1 LTHVNEHIQ
10 RRNYKNRA
18 ANTTALKKGH
28 IVLNKYPLWK
38 TLMVAMVVAFG
49 ALYATPNLFGES
61 PAVQVSGLRGVE
73 ADAATLD
80 SIKAHL
86 EESNLSFDSIVLEKG
101 QVLTRFKNTEDQLKA
116 RDVLDDNLGKQF
128 SVALNLTP
136 NTPEW
141 LAAIGG
147 TPMKLGLDLSGGVSF
162 LMEVNMKEAI
172 NKAKTGMVSDFRGDL
187 RNEKIRYRSVKE
199 AGNGIVVI
207 FRKVEDLDAAQ
218 SLLKKRYRDLLLK
231 TDDDTLTLTAKMTE
245 AKLKE
250 IREYAIQQNIT
261 IIRNRVNELG
271 VAEPLVQRQGKKH
284 IVIELPGVQDT
295 AKAKEILNATATI
308 EFRLVDTEGDLSNAL
323 NGRVPA
329 NAILLRDKDGRP
341 SLLKKRVMLTG
352 DHITD
357 AKSGFDEYSRPQVN
371 ISLDS
376 AGGSK
381 MSNGTKSNIGK
392 PMATVFIEYKPTDK
406 RDAEGNM
413 IFEKVQEI
421 ISVATIQSRLGKSFR
436 ITGAG
441 SAAEAHNLALLL
453 RAGALIAPIAIVE
466 ERTVGPTLGA
476 ENVQLGFQA
485 ILLGFGLVFIFMM
498 VYYRA
503 FGVVANLALGANL
516 VLIVGIMSMIPGATL
531 TLPGMAGI
539 VLTVGMAVD
548 ANVLIFERIRE
559 EIREGKTIQQA
570 IHQGYDAA
578 FSTIIDANI
587 TTLIAALILFAIGT
601 GPVKGFAI
609 TLSIGIITSM
619 FTSVVGTRA
628 VVNAIWGGKRLD
640 KLPI

>member
-1 LTHVNEHIQ
+1 M
-10 RRNYKNRA
+10 
-18 ANTTALKKGH
+18 
-28 IVLNKYPLWK
+28 LNKYPLWK
-38 TLMVAMVVAFG
+38 TLMVAFIVAIG
-49 ALYATPNLFGES
+49 ALYATPNLFPDD

-73 ADAATLD
+73 ANAATLD
-80 SIKAHL
+80 SIKAQ
-86 EESNLSFDSIVLEKG
+86 LSEMKIEYKSIVLEDG

-116 RDVLDDNLGKQF
+116 RDVLDDNLGKKY

-136 NTPEW
+136 ATPSW
-141 LAAIGG
+141 LSGIGG

-172 NKAKTGMVSDFRGDL
+172 NKAKAGMVGDFRGDL
-187 RNEKIRYRSVKE
+187 LNEKIRYRSVKE
-199 AGNGIVVI
+199 EGDVIVI
-207 FRKVEDLDAAQ
+207 KFRKIEDLEKGQ
-218 SLLKKRYRDLLLK
+218 SLLKKRYRDLLLN
-231 TDDDTLTLTAKMTE
+231 TDDDALTLTAQMTE
-245 AKLKE
+245 LKLKE
-250 IREYAIQQNIT
+250 IREYALQQNIT

-308 EFRLVDTEGDLSNAL
+308 EFRLVDTEGDLSAAL

-329 NAILLRDKDGRP
+329 SSILLTDKDGKP
-341 SLLKKRVMLTG
+341 TLLKKRIMLTG

-392 PMATVFIEYKPTDK
+392 PMATVFIEYKPLDQ
-406 RDAEGNM
+406 RDAEGN
-413 IFEKVQEI
+413 IRFEKVQEV
-421 ISVATIQSRLGKSFR
+421 ISVATIQSRLGKTFR

-485 ILLGFGLVFIFMM
+485 ILMGFGLVFIFMV

-559 EIREGKTIQQA
+559 EIREGKTIQQS
-570 IHQGYDAA
+570 IHQGYEAA

-609 TLSIGIITSM
+609 TLSIGILTSM
-619 FTSVVGTRA
+619 FTSVVGSRTI
-628 VVNAIWGGKRLD
+628 VNAIWGGKSLK
-640 KLPI
+640 KLSI

>member
-1 LTHVNEHIQ
+1 M
-10 RRNYKNRA
+10 
-18 ANTTALKKGH
+18 
-28 IVLNKYPLWK
+28 LNKYPLWK
-38 TLMVAMVVAFG
+38 TLMVAFIVAFG
-49 ALYATPNLFGES
+49 ALYATPNLYGED

-73 ADAATLD
+73 ANLATLD
-80 SIKAHL
+80 TIKEYL
-86 EESNLSFDSIVLEKG
+86 SKSNIAFSSVVLEKG

-116 RDVLDDNLGKQF
+116 RDVLDDNLGKQY

-136 NTPEW
+136 ATPDW
-141 LAAIGG
+141 LSSIGG

-172 NKAKTGMVSDFRGDL
+172 NKAKIGMVGDFRGDL

-199 AGNGIVVI
+199 KGNAIVVK
-207 FRKVEDLDAAQ
+207 FRKVEDLEKGQ
-218 SLLKKRYRDLLLK
+218 SLLKKNYRDLLLNS
-231 TDDDTLTLTAKMTE
+231 DENTLTLTAKMTE
-245 AKLKE
+245 LKLKE
-250 IREYAIQQNIT
+250 IREYALQQNIT

-308 EFRLVDTEGDLSNAL
+308 EFRLVDTQGDIGAAM
-323 NGRVPA
+323 NGRIPA
-329 NAILLRDKDGRP
+329 SSILLKEKDGTP
-341 SLLKKRVMLTG
+341 VLLKKRIMLTG

-406 RDAEGNM
+406 RDPEGNI
-413 IFEKVQEI
+413 IFEKVQEV
-421 ISVATIQSRLGKSFR
+421 ISVATIQARLGKSFR

-441 SAAEAHNLALLL
+441 SQAEAHNLALLL

-485 ILLGFGLVFIFMM
+485 IMIGFGLVFIFMII
-498 VYYRA
+498 YYRA

-516 VLIVGIMSMIPGATL
+516 VLIIGVMSLIPGATL

-570 IHQGYDAA
+570 IHQGYEAA

-587 TTLIAALILFAIGT
+587 TTLIAALILFAVGT
-601 GPVKGFAI
+601 GPVKGFAV
-609 TLSIGIITSM
+609 TMSIGILTSM
-619 FTSVVGTRA
+619 FTSVVGSRA
-628 VVNAIWGGKRLD
+628 IVNAVWGGKSLK
-640 KLPI
+640 KLSI

>member
-1 LTHVNEHIQ
+1 
-10 RRNYKNRA
+10 
-18 ANTTALKKGH
+18 
-28 IVLNKYPLWK
+28 VLNKYPLWK
-38 TLMVAMVVAFG
+38 TLMVAFIVAIG
-49 ALYATPNLFGES
+49 ALYATPNLYGED

-73 ADAATLD
+73 ANLATLD
-80 SIKAHL
+80 AIKT
-86 EESNLSFDSIVLEKG
+86 NLTDNNIVFTGVVLEDG
-101 QVLTRFKNTEDQLKA
+101 QVLARFKNTEDQLKA
-116 RDVLDDNLGKQF
+116 RDVLDDQLGKEY

-136 NTPEW
+136 ATPDW

-172 NKAKTGMVSDFRGDL
+172 NKAKVGMVGDFRGDL

-199 AGNGIVVI
+199 DGDAIVI
-207 FRKVEDLDAAQ
+207 KFRKVEDLEKGEL
-218 SLLKKRYRDLLLK
+218 LLKKRYRDLLL
-231 TDDDTLTLTAKMTE
+231 TSDEDTLTLSAQMTAQ
-245 AKLKE
+245 KLKE
-250 IREYAIQQNIT
+250 TREYALQQNIT

-308 EFRLVDTEGDLSNAL
+308 EFRLVDTEGDLNAAL
-323 NGRVPA
+323 NGRIPA
-329 NAILLRDKDGRP
+329 SSILLREKDGKP
-341 SLLKKRVMLTG
+341 VLLNKRIMLTG

-392 PMATVFIEYKPTDK
+392 PMATVFIEYKPTDR
-406 RDAEGNM
+406 RDLEGNL
-413 IFEKVQEI
+413 IFEKVQEV

-441 SAAEAHNLALLL
+441 SQTEAHNLALLL
-453 RAGALIAPIAIVE
+453 RAGALIAPITIVE

-476 ENVQLGFQA
+476 ENVQLGFEA
-485 ILLGFGLVFIFMM
+485 ILMGFGLVFIFMII
-498 VYYRA
+498 YYRA

-516 VLIVGIMSMIPGATL
+516 VLIIGVMSLIPGATL

-559 EIREGKTIQQA
+559 EIREGKSIQQA

-601 GPVKGFAI
+601 GPVKGFAV
-609 TLSIGIITSM
+609 TLSIGILTSM

-628 VVNAIWGGKRLD
+628 VVNAIWGGKSLK
-640 KLPI
+640 KLSI

>member
-1 LTHVNEHIQ
+1 ML
-10 RRNYKNRA
+10 NR
-18 ANTTALKKGH
+18 
-28 IVLNKYPLWK
+28 YPLWK
-38 TLMVAMVVAFG
+38 TLMVAFIVAIG
-49 ALYATPNLFGES
+49 ALYATPNLFGEA

-73 ADAATLD
+73 ANVATLD
-80 SIKAHL
+80 TIKGHL
-86 EESNLSFDSIVLEKG
+86 SENNISYDSIALEKG

-116 RDVLDDNLGKQF
+116 RDLLDDNLGKQY

-136 NTPEW
+136 NTPDW
-141 LAAIGG
+141 LSGIGG

-172 NKAKTGMVSDFRGDL
+172 NKAKVGMVADFRGDL

-199 AGNGIVVI
+199 EGEAIVVK
-207 FRKVEDLDAAQ
+207 FRKIEDLEQAE
-218 SLLKKRYRDLLLK
+218 SLLKRRYADLLLNTNDDALSLSAQM
-231 TDDDTLTLTAKMTE
+231 TDQ
-245 AKLKE
+245 KLKE
-250 IREYAIQQNIT
+250 IREYALQQNIT

-308 EFRLVDTEGDLSNAL
+308 EFRLVDTEGDLSAAL

-329 NAILLRDKDGRP
+329 SSILLTDKDGKP
-341 SLLKKRVMLTG
+341 SLLKKRIMLTG

-392 PMATVFIEYKPTDK
+392 PMATVFIEYKPTEK
-406 RDAEGNM
+406 RDPEGNI

-441 SAAEAHNLALLL
+441 SQAEAHNLALLL
-453 RAGALIAPIAIVE
+453 RAGALIAPITIVE

-476 ENVQLGFQA
+476 ENVELGFQA
-485 ILLGFGLVFIFMM
+485 IMMGFGLVFVFMII
-498 VYYRA
+498 YYRA
-503 FGVVANLALGANL
+503 FGIVANFALGANL
-516 VLIVGIMSMIPGATL
+516 VLIVGVMSMIPGATL

-559 EIREGKTIQQA
+559 EIREGKSIQQA

-587 TTLIAALILFAIGT
+587 TTLIAALILFAVGT
-601 GPVKGFAI
+601 GPVKGFAV
-609 TLSIGIITSM
+609 TLSIGIVTSM
-619 FTSVVGTRA
+619 FTSVVGSRTI
-628 VVNAIWGGKRLD
+628 VNAIWGGKRLE
-640 KLPI
+640 KLSI

>member
-1 LTHVNEHIQ
+1 MSMSTLNAVVIRIKRKHNG
-10 RRNYKNRA
+10 YKI
-18 ANTTALKKGH
+18 GQ
-28 IVLNKYPLWK
+28 IVLNRYPLWK
-38 TLMVAMVVAFG
+38 TLMVALLVALG
-49 ALYATPNLFGES
+49 ALYATPNLYGEA

-80 SIKAHL
+80 AIKAQL
-86 EESNLSFDSIVLEKG
+86 ANNNLTFDSIVLEKG
-101 QVLTRFKNTEDQLKA
+101 QVLTRFKSTEDQLKA
-116 RDVLDDNLGKQF
+116 RDILDDNLGKQF

-136 NTPEW
+136 NTPDW

-172 NKAKTGMVSDFRGDL
+172 NKAKVGMVADFRGDL

-199 AGNGIVVI
+199 DGDAIVVK
-207 FRKVEDLDAAQ
+207 FRNVEDIAKAQ
-218 SLLKKRYRDLLLK
+218 SLLKKRYRDLLLN
-231 TDDDTLTLTAKMTE
+231 TDDDTLTLTAQMTDI
-245 AKLKE
+245 KLKE
-250 IREYAIQQNIT
+250 IREYALQQNIT

-308 EFRLVDTEGDLSNAL
+308 EFRLVDTEGDLSAAI
-323 NGRVPA
+323 NGRIPPSS
-329 NAILLRDKDGRP
+329 ILLTDKDGKP
-341 SLLKKRVMLTG
+341 TLLKKRIMLTG

-392 PMATVFIEYKPTDK
+392 PMATVFIEYKPTDR
-406 RDAEGNM
+406 RDPEGNI
-413 IFEKVQEI
+413 IFEKVQEV
-421 ISVATIQSRLGKSFR
+421 ISVATIQARLGKSFR

-441 SAAEAHNLALLL
+441 SQAEAHNLALLL
-453 RAGALIAPIAIVE
+453 RAGALIAPITIVE

-485 ILLGFGLVFIFMM
+485 IMMGFGLVFIFMII
-498 VYYRA
+498 YYRA
-503 FGVVANLALGANL
+503 FGIVANFALGANL

-559 EIREGKTIQQA
+559 EMREGKTIQQA
-570 IHQGYDAA
+570 IHQGYEAA

-587 TTLIAALILFAIGT
+587 TTLIAALILFAVGT

-609 TLSIGIITSM
+609 TLSIGILTSM
-619 FTSVVGTRA
+619 FTSVVGSRTI
-628 VVNAIWGGKRLD
+628 VNAIWGGKSLK
-640 KLPI
+640 KLSI

>member
-1 LTHVNEHIQ
+1 M
-10 RRNYKNRA
+10 
-18 ANTTALKKGH
+18 
-28 IVLNKYPLWK
+28 LNKYPLWK
-38 TLMVAMVVAFG
+38 TLMVALIVALG
-49 ALYATPNLFGES
+49 ALYATPNLYGED

-73 ADAATLD
+73 ATAATLD
-80 SIKAHL
+80 TIKGHLSTNSIDYA
-86 EESNLSFDSIVLEKG
+86 SIVLEKG

-116 RDVLDDNLGKQF
+116 RDILDDNLGKQY
-128 SVALNLTP
+128 SVALSLTP
-136 NTPEW
+136 DTPDW
-141 LAAIGG
+141 LASIGG
-147 TPMKLGLDLSGGVSF
+147 APMKLGLDLSGGVSF
-162 LMEVNMKEAI
+162 LMEVNMKEAV
-172 NKAKTGMVSDFRGDL
+172 NKAKEGMVTDFRGDL
-187 RNEKIRYRSVKE
+187 RNEKVRYRSVKE
-199 AGNGIVVI
+199 EGDAIVVK
-207 FRKVEDLDAAQ
+207 FRNETDLEQ
-218 SLLKKRYRDLLLK
+218 GKSLLKKRYRDLLLN
-231 TDDDTLTLTAKMTE
+231 TDDDTLTLTAQMTE
-245 AKLKE
+245 VKLKE
-250 IREYAIQQNIT
+250 IREYALQQNIT

-308 EFRLVDTEGDLSNAL
+308 EFRLVDTEGDLSAAI

-329 NAILLRDKDGRP
+329 SSILLTNKDGKP
-341 SLLKKRVMLTG
+341 TLLKKRIMLTG

-392 PMATVFIEYKPTDK
+392 PMATVFIEYKPTGK
-406 RDAEGNM
+406 KDAEGN
-413 IFEKVQEI
+413 IVFEKQQEI
-421 ISVATIQSRLGKSFR
+421 ISVATIQARLGKSFR

-441 SAAEAHNLALLL
+441 SQAEAHNLALLL

-476 ENVQLGFQA
+476 ENVKLGFQA
-485 ILLGFGLVFIFMM
+485 IMMGFGLVFIFMII
-498 VYYRA
+498 YYRA
-503 FGVVANLALGANL
+503 FGIVANFALGANL

-559 EIREGKTIQQA
+559 EMREGKSIQQA
-570 IHQGYDAA
+570 IHQGYEAA

-587 TTLIAALILFAIGT
+587 TTLIAALILFAVGT
-601 GPVKGFAI
+601 GPVKGFAV
-609 TLSIGIITSM
+609 TLSIGILTSM
-619 FTSVVGTRA
+619 FTSVVGSRTI
-628 VVNAIWGGKRLD
+628 VNAIWGGKSLK
-640 KLPI
+640 KLSI

>member
-1 LTHVNEHIQ
+1 
-10 RRNYKNRA
+10 
-18 ANTTALKKGH
+18 
-28 IVLNKYPLWK
+28 
-38 TLMVAMVVAFG
+38 MVAFIIAFG
-49 ALYATPNLFGES
+49 ALYATPNLFGEA

-73 ADAATLD
+73 ANVNTLD
-80 SIKAHL
+80 SIKDELAN
-86 EESNLSFDSIVLEKG
+86 SQIDYTSISFENG
-101 QVLTRFKNTEDQLKA
+101 QVLAQFNNTGDQLKA
-116 RDVLDDNLGKQF
+116 RDVLEDALGKRY

-136 NTPEW
+136 KTPSW
-141 LAAIGG
+141 LASIGG

-172 NKAKTGMVSDFRGDL
+172 NKAKIGMVSDFRGDL

-199 AGNGIVVI
+199 ENDAIVVK
-207 FRKVEDLDAAQ
+207 FRKEEDLSAGE
-218 SLLKKRYRDLLLK
+218 SLLKKRYRDLILT
-231 TDDDTLTLTAKMTE
+231 TDEDTLTLKAKMTDI
-245 AKLKE
+245 KLKE
-250 IREYAIQQNIT
+250 IRDYALQQNIT

-308 EFRLVDTEGDLSNAL
+308 EFRLVDTTGDLQAAL

-329 NAILLRDKDGRP
+329 SSILLTDKDGRP
-341 SLLKKRVMLTG
+341 SLLKKRIMLTG

-392 PMATVFIEYKPTDK
+392 PMATVFIEYKATDK
-406 RDAEGNM
+406 KDPEGNI
-413 IFEKVQEI
+413 IFEKVEEI
-421 ISVATIQSRLGKSFR
+421 ISVATIQSRLNKNFR

-441 SAAEAHNLALLL
+441 SQSEAHNLALLL
-453 RAGALIAPIAIVE
+453 RAGALIAPITIVE

-476 ENVQLGFQA
+476 ENVKLGFEA
-485 ILLGFGLVFIFMM
+485 ILMGFGLVFIFMII
-498 VYYRA
+498 YYRA

-516 VLIVGIMSMIPGATL
+516 VLIVGIMSLIPGATL

-548 ANVLIFERIRE
+548 ANV
-559 EIREGKTIQQA
+559 
-570 IHQGYDAA
+570 
-578 FSTIIDANI
+578 
-587 TTLIAALILFAIGT
+587 
-601 GPVKGFAI
+601 
-609 TLSIGIITSM
+609 
-619 FTSVVGTRA
+619 
-628 VVNAIWGGKRLD
+628 
-640 KLPI
+640 

>member
-1 LTHVNEHIQ
+1 
-10 RRNYKNRA
+10 
-18 ANTTALKKGH
+18 
-28 IVLNKYPLWK
+28 
-38 TLMVAMVVAFG
+38 MVALIVAFG
-49 ALYATPNLFGES
+49 VLYATPNLYPDDF
-61 PAVQVSGLRGVE
+61 AVQVSGLRGVE
-73 ADAATLD
+73 ANSETVDA
-80 SIKAHL
+80 IKANL
-86 EESNLSFDSIVLEKG
+86 ERENIDFFGLELEKG
-101 QVLTRFKNTEDQLKA
+101 QVLTRFKNANEQLKA
-116 RDVLDDNLGKQF
+116 RDLLDDELGRKY
-128 SVALNLTP
+128 SVALNKTP
-136 NTPEW
+136 AIPNW
-141 LAAIGG
+141 LAAMGG
-147 TPMKLGLDLSGGVSF
+147 APMKLGLDLSGGVSF

-172 NKAKTGMVSDFRGDL
+172 NKAKVGMLSDFRGDL
-187 RNEKIRYRSVKE
+187 RNEKIRYKSVKE
-199 AGNGIVVI
+199 ANDAITVV
-207 FRKVEDLDAAQ
+207 FRKAADLDSGE
-218 SLLKKRYRDLLLK
+218 SLLKKRYRDLVFS

-245 AKLKE
+245 QKLKE
-250 IREYAIQQNIT
+250 IREYALQQNIT
-261 IIRNRVNELG
+261 IIRNRVDELG

-308 EFRLVDTEGDLSNAL
+308 EFRLVDTEGDLANAL

-329 NAILLRDKDGRP
+329 SSILLRDRDGKP
-341 SLLKKRVMLTG
+341 TLLKKRIMLTG

-357 AKSGFDEYSRPQVN
+357 AKSGFDEYSRPEVN

-392 PMATVFIEYKPTDK
+392 PMATVFIEYKPTEK
-406 RDAEGNM
+406 RDPEGNM
-413 IFEKVQEI
+413 IFEKVEEI
-421 ISVATIQSRLGKSFR
+421 ISVATIQSRLGKNFR

-441 SAAEAHNLALLL
+441 SPAEAHNLALLL

-476 ENVQLGFQA
+476 ENVKLGFQA
-485 ILLGFGLVFIFMM
+485 IILGFALVFIFMII
-498 VYYRA
+498 YYKA
-503 FGVVANLALGANL
+503 FGVVANFALGANL
-516 VLIVGIMSMIPGATL
+516 VLIVGIMSLIPGAAL
-531 TLPGMAGI
+531 SLPGMAGI

-570 IHQGYDAA
+570 IHQGYESA

-619 FTSVVGTRA
+619 FTSVVGSRTI
-628 VVNAIWGGKRLD
+628 VNVIWGGKRLK
-640 KLPI
+640 KLSI

>member
-1 LTHVNEHIQ
+1 
-10 RRNYKNRA
+10 
-18 ANTTALKKGH
+18 
-28 IVLNKYPLWK
+28 
-38 TLMVAMVVAFG
+38 MVAFIVAIG
-49 ALYATPNLFGES
+49 ALYATPNLYGED

-73 ADAATLD
+73 ANVATLD
-80 SIKAHL
+80 TIKA
-86 EESNLSFDSIVLEKG
+86 NLTDNNIAFTNIVLEKG

-116 RDVLDDNLGKQF
+116 RDVLDDKLGNKY

-136 NTPEW
+136 ATPDW
-141 LAAIGG
+141 LATIGG

-172 NKAKTGMVSDFRGDL
+172 NKAKVGMVSDFRGDL

-199 AGNGIVVI
+199 DGNTIVVK
-207 FRKVEDLDAAQ
+207 FRKLEDMEKAK
-218 SLLKKRYRDLLLK
+218 SLLKKRYRDLLL
-231 TDDDTLTLTAKMTE
+231 TSNDDTLTLNAKMTE
-245 AKLKE
+245 QKLKE
-250 IREYAIQQNIT
+250 IREYALQQNIT

-308 EFRLVDTEGDLSNAL
+308 EFRLVDGEGDLSAAL
-323 NGRVPA
+323 NGRIPA
-329 NAILLRDKDGRP
+329 SSILLREKDGKP
-341 SLLKKRVMLTG
+341 ILLKKRIMLTG

-406 RDAEGNM
+406 RDPEGNI
-413 IFEKVQEI
+413 IFEKVQEV

-441 SAAEAHNLALLL
+441 SQAEAHNLALLL
-453 RAGALIAPIAIVE
+453 RAGALIAPITIVE

-485 ILLGFGLVFIFMM
+485 ILMGFGLVFIFMII
-498 VYYRA
+498 YYRA

-516 VLIVGIMSMIPGATL
+516 VLIVGVMSLIPGATL

-559 EIREGKTIQQA
+559 EMRAGKSIQQS

-587 TTLIAALILFAIGT
+587 TTLIAALILFAVGT
-601 GPVKGFAI
+601 GPVKGFAV
-609 TLSIGIITSM
+609 TLSIGILTSM

-628 VVNAIWGGKRLD
+628 VVNAIWGGKSLK
-640 KLPI
+640 KLSI